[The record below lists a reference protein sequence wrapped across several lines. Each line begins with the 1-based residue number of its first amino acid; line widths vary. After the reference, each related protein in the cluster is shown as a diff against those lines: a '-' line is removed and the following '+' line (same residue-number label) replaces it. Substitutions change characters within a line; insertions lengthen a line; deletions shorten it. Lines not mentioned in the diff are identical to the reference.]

1 MKYLKANIYHLIAL
15 FTIFIIQFSILN
27 SQDTW
32 IRTYQPFGNDVSY
45 EVEDIRIC
53 PDSGYAVIGTILI
66 DDWDRDGF
74 MMKTDSDGNL
84 LWANIDSVDFI
95 PDPQPS
101 GFVVLEDGSF
111 ITAGNYYWS
120 NVGNYLLKR
129 NSQGGIE
136 WTQQLDNEFT
146 LQALELTNDEN
157 LITTGFS
164 TYNTIFLEKLDLSG
178 NLIWRETYLP
188 DGYEYGGGYSVT
200 QTSDNGYAITGIV
213 NGPDNW
219 DILVL
224 KTDANGDSLW
234 TWTYDGYGIYDLG
247 YSIINNHSGN
257 LVIAGIL
264 GDYAPIYD
272 WGFAVEIDI
281 NGDTLWTRQFDRNN
295 EITEIRTI
303 LQTSEGYYVL
313 KSSKMIKIDE
323 NQEILWDSSIDY
335 DLNFGYALGDR
346 CIQLLENEQF
356 ICAGRKTIS
365 GQHHIVLSKTDSI
378 GNVTSVNED
387 NITFSESKLICFPN
401 PFQTEINF
409 CFNTL
414 NNNNLQLNI
423 FNIKGQ
429 IVNRLPIQNKIVSW
443 NSFLHGSGIY
453 LCELIDKDNNT
464 VISTKKILKVK

>member
-1 MKYLKANIYHLIAL
+1 MKYQKANIYHLIAVFSL
-15 FTIFIIQFSILN
+15 FIIQFSILN

-200 QTSDNGYAITGIV
+200 QTYDNGYAITGIV
-213 NGPDNW
+213 DGPNNW
-219 DILVL
+219 DVLVL

-234 TWTYDGYGIYDLG
+234 TWIFDGYGG
-247 YSIINNHSGN
+247 YHDIGHSIIETDFGN
-257 LVIAGIL
+257 LVVIGEIN
-264 GDYAPIYD
+264 GPIYRS
-272 WGFAVEIDI
+272 IDTFILNI
-281 NGDTLWTRQFDRNN
+281 NTVGDTLWM
-295 EITEIRTI
+295 EIIQNLSI
-303 LQTSEGYYVL
+303 GYSVL
-313 KSSKMIKIDE
+313 KIQNNNFVGYSWSGSNSEMTRLFQFNEEGD
-323 NQEILWDSSIDY
+323 ILWNQQLSFWS
-335 DLNFGYALGDR
+335 AEGDR
-346 CIQLLENEQF
+346 CFHELNDEGF
-356 ICAGRKTIS
+356 ICCGTEMYRTSIYIA
-365 GQHHIVLSKTDSI
+365 KTDSN
-378 GNVTSVNED
+378 GNITSVNED
-387 NITFSESKLICFPN
+387 DITFSVSKLICYPN

-409 CFNTL
+409 YFNTL

>member
-1 MKYLKANIYHLIAL
+1 MKYQKANIYHLIAVFSL
-15 FTIFIIQFSILN
+15 FIIQFSILN

-32 IRTYQPFGNDVSY
+32 VRTYQPFGNDVSY

-200 QTSDNGYAITGIV
+200 QTSDNGYAITGLV
-213 NGPDNW
+213 DGPDNW
-219 DILVL
+219 DVLVL
-224 KTDANGDSLW
+224 KTNANGDSLW
-234 TWTYDGYGIYDLG
+234 TWTYDGYGNNDVG
-247 YSIINNHSGN
+247 NCVINISNEYL
-257 LVIAGIL
+257 LVGGFL
-264 GDYAPIYD
+264 NYPPPIYKY
-272 WGFAVEIDI
+272 GFLSKIDLLGNI
-281 NGDTLWTRQFDRNN
+281 NFVYQYEYWNIKSCLHNNDCNYIIYCGNALLETNDFGDTLWFNDFPYYSNIGDRSFIEINN
-295 EITEIRTI
+295 NYVCLNTHNQQSSIEIT
-303 LQTSEGYYVL
+303 
-313 KSSKMIKIDE
+313 
-323 NQEILWDSSIDY
+323 
-335 DLNFGYALGDR
+335 
-346 CIQLLENEQF
+346 
-356 ICAGRKTIS
+356 
-365 GQHHIVLSKTDSI
+365 KTDSS
-378 GNVTSVNED
+378 GQVTAIED
-387 NITFSESKLICFPN
+387 YELNIECISKIQCYPN
-401 PFQTEINF
+401 PIK
-409 CFNTL
+409 NTL
-414 NNNNLQLNI
+414 NISYFLDEPSKTCVNLYNVKGQFVDNI
-423 FNIKGQ
+423 FNQSDFIG
-429 IVNRLPIQNKIVSW
+429 NHSLSW
-443 NSFLHGSGIY
+443 NVVNYPSGLYIIHY
-453 LCELIDKDNNT
+453 KTDKREE
-464 VISTKKILKVK
+464 TKKITIIK